1 MEAIFKEKD
10 FVVCDVPV
18 PLGYPQ
24 SQTHAGVAHG
34 KDRVYLTS
42 SPYPKIRY
50 NFLQRIYRKCL
61 HVVTNNMYPPNYGD
75 AQENPMLYWGDKN
88 NESPSVFKPYFG
100 NPLANT
106 PPKLF
111 GYKSYN
117 SDPDV
122 YVEDGLVYVLNRECF
137 MTGGAYNY
145 WVRIF
150 LMMFAETENG
160 VKYLRSKIIL
170 EEPNK
175 NLSPCI
181 VKWQNSYKLLSLETL
196 SYNTG
201 DSDCHLIL
209 RESSSIDGVYN
220 NKREIQISGGNYVP
234 WHFSVFKYDNSLYAI
249 VACIKGGKSK
259 RLYQMLGKF
268 DDNLNNLTIY
278 PRPLVDIPSYRGAA
292 YVTDEGDIILYS
304 TTDRYYV
311 AGSKSVDGKDII
323 MMKAPFER
331 VLTQLEKED

>member
-10 FVVCDVPV
+10 FIICEVPV
-18 PLGYPQ
+18 PKGYPQ
-24 SQTHAGVAHG
+24 SQTHAGVAISR
-34 KDRVYLTS
+34 DRIYLTS

-50 NFLQRIYRKCL
+50 NFLQRIYRKCM
-61 HVVTNNMYPPNYGD
+61 HIITNNIFPPCYGD
-75 AQENPMLYWGDKN
+75 AQENPMLYWGN
-88 NESPSVFKPYFG
+88 RRNGPATAFKPYLG

-122 YVEDGLVYVLNRECF
+122 YVENGIVHVLNRECF

-145 WVRIF
+145 WVRIY

-160 VKYLRSKIIL
+160 VKYLCSKIIL

-181 VKWQNSYKLLSLETL
+181 IKWRNTYYLLSLETL

-201 DSDCHLIL
+201 DTECHVIL
-209 RESSSIDGVYN
+209 RESLNIDGIFE

-234 WHFSVFKYDNSLYAI
+234 WHLSVFKHNNMLFAI
-249 VACIKGGKSK
+249 VACVKAGSSK

-268 DDNLNNLTIY
+268 DENLNKLVIY
-278 PRPLVDIPSYRGAA
+278 QRPLIDIPSYRGAA
-292 YVTDEGDIILYS
+292 YVSEEGEFILYS
-304 TTDRYYV
+304 TTDSYYV
-311 AGSKSVDGKDII
+311 SGSKSVDGKDII
-323 MMKAPFER
+323 MMRIPFER
-331 VLTQLEKED
+331 LLTQLEVGD